1 MALGA
6 SLGDGMKTS
15 LYQRIESRLHERI
28 DQLKR
33 ESGRDLPE
41 DLFDPLF
48 HHLTEV
54 IEIVASIKDY
64 STEPY
69 LEKLRSVVCVDCN
82 ADRSGDCVRRDAGM
96 CGLNDYFPL
105 IVGTI
110 EQELKSDPGLEG

>member
-1 MALGA
+1 M
-6 SLGDGMKTS
+6 MTS

-28 DQLKR
+28 GQLRR

-48 HHLTEV
+48 NHLTAV

-69 LEKLRSVVCVDCN
+69 LEKLRSVVCVDCG
-82 ADRSGDCVRRDAGM
+82 ADRSTGDCVRRDAGM

-110 EQELKSDPGLEG
+110 EQELKSDPGLES